1 MDSLFIPQ
9 PDVIP
14 VAWGWFQFLL
24 LLTLPLH
31 LLAMNAMLGSL
42 GLGVAQHIRGG
53 GVQSRLAHRIAQA
66 LPLVVATVV
75 NLGVAPYLFMQV
87 LYGQFNYTSSI
98 LMGTFWILVIPM
110 LIIAYYGAYLYDFKF
125 KQLGK
130 AGILIG
136 SVSFVL
142 FLVIGSFFSNNML
155 LMTLPQQF
163 GEYFGSMGGTLLIFD
178 HPEYLPRY
186 LHMMMGALA
195 VGGLYVALLGRFKG
209 DRDIQLMEH
218 AENLGLRVFFV
229 CTLVNSVVGLVYLGT
244 LPKKDM
250 MIFMGG
256 DMAAT
261 IAFSVAFL
269 LTVAV
274 LVVSWKKKL
283 WLTVGH
289 VVVLVYLMVFMRAWL
304 RSSYLREVFT
314 LDQLQVVPQYS
325 PLVFFLVTLVVG
337 IAALVWL
344 WQKTSKAM
352 AHL

>member
-1 MDSLFIPQ
+1 MDTLFIPQ

-14 VAWGWFQFLL
+14 VAWGWFQFFL

-31 LLAMNAMLGSL
+31 LLAMNAMVGSL
-42 GLGVAQHIRGG
+42 GLGLVQQVRGG
-53 GVQSRLAHRIAQA
+53 SVRTRLAHRIALI

-75 NLGVAPYLFMQV
+75 NLGVAPFLFLQV

-110 LIIAYYGAYLYDFKF
+110 LIFAYYGAYLYDFKF
-125 KQLGK
+125 RQLGK
-130 AGILIG
+130 AGILVG
-136 SVSFVL
+136 VVSFLL

-155 LMTLPQQF
+155 LMTLPHRF
-163 GEYFGSMGGTLLIFD
+163 GEYFSNMAGTLLIFD

-186 LHMMMGALA
+186 LHMMIGAVA

-218 AENLGLRVFFV
+218 AENLGLRVFFIG
-229 CTLVNSVVGLVYLGT
+229 TLVNSVVGLVYLAT
-244 LPKKDM
+244 LPKEDM

-261 IAFSVAFL
+261 IAFSLAFL
-269 LTVAV
+269 LTIAV

-325 PLVFFLVTLVVG
+325 PLVFFLVTLVIG

-352 AHL
+352 THL